1 MVESGLNGSGNR
13 AGSAVGTDDIAVIG
27 LACRLPGA
35 DDPAAFWRLLSEGAD
50 AITDVPPDRWD
61 GAAVADADPSV
72 PGRTD
77 IRRGGF
83 LDRIGHF
90 DAGFFG
96 LSPKE
101 AAAMDPQQRLVLE
114 LAWEALEDAHVRAG
128 TLRSTRTGVFVG
140 AIWDDYAT
148 LHHRSGLT
156 AISPHTVTGLHR
168 SIIANRVSYFL
179 GLNGPSMTVDSGQS
193 SSLVSV
199 HLACESLRKGESTIA
214 LAGGVNL
221 NIVPE
226 STLGA
231 AKFGGLSPDG
241 RCFTFDA
248 RANGYVRGEGGGIV
262 VLKPLAQAVADGDP
276 VHCVIRGSAVNNDG
290 GGDGLTVPLQSGQ
303 EQVLRLAYERAG
315 VDPAHVGYVE
325 LHGTGTKVGD
335 PIEAAALGTVLGA
348 GAGRDPEQPLRVGS
362 AKTNVGH
369 LEGAAGITG
378 LLKAALALRHRELP
392 ASLNFETP
400 NPAIPLTRLNL
411 RVQTEHAAWDAQ
423 DDRPLL
429 AGVSSFGMG
438 GTNCHIVLA
447 EHRAAADEAEPAG
460 AVGEPDTAPTPWP
473 LSAKTAS
480 GLRAQ
485 AAALLSHTEAHPGL
499 SLPDVGRSL
508 ATGRTAFEHRA
519 VVVGEDRDD
528 FLRALRELSTG
539 GIDAALTTGRTRPR
553 GKLAFLFSGQGSQR
567 AAMGRELAEAFPAF
581 AAALDE
587 VCAHL
592 DPRLPRPLREVMFAP
607 EGSAEAA
614 ELDRTLYTQT
624 SLFAVEVALFRL
636 LESWGI
642 TPDVLMGHSV
652 GELAAAHVAGVL
664 SLADACALVAARGR
678 LMQALPAGGAMIAVQ
693 AAEDEVRARIGE
705 RTDRVSIAALN
716 GPDSVVVSGDED
728 LVTEIAD
735 AFAALGRKTSRLRVS
750 HAFHSPHMEPMLA
763 EFRRVAEDLAF
774 HAPRIP
780 IVSNVTGRLSAG
792 EEAEDTYEGST
803 ADYWVRHV
811 RDAVRFA
818 DGVARLDEQG
828 VRTYLELGPGGV
840 LTSMARTSADGDAL
854 FVPALRARRPEAHAL
869 LAAVGSLHVH
879 GVEPDWTALFDG
891 RGARRKVA
899 LPTYAFERQRYWL
912 DDAATPS
919 ASASASASTSVPA
932 STDTSWAPAAPQPEA
947 TAGTASEPVGALAR
961 RLAGLP
967 ESERDEVVLDLVRAH
982 IAAVLGH
989 AEAHQVQ
996 AEWTFKDLGFDS
1008 LSSVELRNQLGEATG
1023 LRLPSGLL
1031 FDHPTPAALA
1041 RHLGAESLGEG
1052 EGEVAGV
1059 ALPGTAADP
1068 DEPIAIVAMS
1078 CRLPG
1083 GVRSPED
1090 LWRLVASG
1098 GDAVSGFP
1106 TDRGWDVEA
1115 LYDPEPGTP
1124 GKSSTRQGGFLHEA
1138 AEFDAGFF
1146 GISPREAV
1154 AIDPQQR
1161 LVLETAWEAFE
1172 RAGIDPATLRG
1183 SRAGVFIGAT
1193 AQDYGPR
1200 LHEPVDGI
1208 EGYLLTGTT
1217 TSVASGR
1224 VAYSFGLEGPAVT
1237 VDTACSSSL
1246 VALHLAVQSLR
1257 SGECTMALAGG
1268 VTVMSTPGMFVE
1280 FSRQRGLSAD
1290 GRCKAF
1296 AAGADGTGW
1305 AEGVGM
1311 LLVERLSD
1319 AERNGHQVL
1328 AVVRGSAVNQ
1338 DGASNGLTA
1347 PNGPS
1352 QQRVIRQ
1359 ALASAGLAPGDVDAV
1374 EAHGTGTRLG
1384 DPIEAEALIAAYG
1397 QGRDGDRPLWLG
1409 SLKSNIGHTQA
1420 AAGVAGVI
1428 KMVMA
1433 MRHGMLPQTLHVDE
1447 PTPHVDWSA
1456 SGVRLLT
1463 EAVEWSAGD
1472 LPRRAAVSSFGISG
1486 TNAHVI
1492 VEQAATSDEPARE
1505 VTAAGPV
1512 PWVLSAK
1519 SEAALRDQ
1527 AGRLLS
1533 FLDAEGAE
1541 VRPAD
1546 VGFSLATSRA
1556 ALERRAVVVGEELA
1570 DFRRGLETV
1579 ASGAAPVGGA
1589 LGGRVG
1595 FLFSGQ
1601 GSQRIGMGRELYE
1614 AHPVFAAAYDEVC
1627 ALLDE
1632 PVDVES
1638 EELHQTGSTQ
1648 PALFAVEVA
1657 LFRLLESWGIRP
1669 DYVAGHSVGEIAAAH
1684 VAGVLTLADAAKLV
1698 SARAALMQALP
1709 VGGAM
1714 VAVQATE
1721 DEVLP
1726 HLTEHAGIAAVN
1738 GPRSVVV
1745 SGAEDAVTAIAEVF
1759 EQQGRKTSRL
1769 KVSHAFHSPLMAPM
1783 LADFAEVVG
1792 GLSFSEPRIPVVSNL
1807 TGSLAEPYT
1816 PEYWVQHV
1824 REAVRFADG
1833 VRTLHELGVTTFVE
1847 IGPGGVLSALT
1858 QGCLDDEAV
1867 VTVPA
1872 LRADRPEPEAITLAL
1887 GQLHT
1892 HGVSPDWQAL
1902 FPGARRVD
1910 LPTYAF
1916 QRERYWLDAPRT
1928 AAAGAPEALDADF
1941 WDSVESEDRASL
1953 GALLGLEPA
1962 ALDVVAPRLSAWRRQ
1977 RREQSTADGWRYRI
1991 TWQPLG
1997 DIRGSAPSGTWLY
2010 VTSEESAWTEAI
2022 HTGLTEL
2029 GVDLVPFVVDEDADR
2044 DSLARSLADAG
2055 HGEAAGIVF
2064 AAAGAEARA
2073 EARAE
2078 GGTDALQRL
2087 VLLVQALGDA
2097 GIEAPLWCLTSG
2109 AVSTGTSDP
2118 LTDPASALIWGLG
2131 RVVALEQPQRWG
2143 GLVDLPAALD
2153 PRSLERLAGL
2163 LTQADEDQLAVR
2175 ASGVSGRR
2183 LVRAPQSAAPAD
2195 TPWSP
2200 RGTVL
2205 VTGGTGA
2212 LGGHVARW
2220 LATAGAEHLLLT
2232 SRRGPGAPGAA
2243 ELKAELEEL
2252 GARVTVAACDAADRA
2267 ALAELL
2273 GRHAVNAVVH
2283 TAGVLDD
2290 GLVESLTP
2298 ERLHHVLRPKVGAA
2312 LHLHELTQDRR
2323 HDLDAFVMFSS
2334 MTGVW
2339 GNGGQGAY
2347 GAANAFLD
2355 ALAEQRRAQ
2364 GLPALA
2370 VAWGSW
2376 ADGGMAGGAAGDHLR
2391 RRGVR
2396 AIAALPAIS
2405 VLHGALTHGETS
2417 VTVAD
2422 VDWDRFVPAFAGTR
2436 PCPLLQGVP
2445 EAREA
2450 LEARAQ
2456 AAQSTGVPASA
2467 LGRRLLGGTPGEQ
2480 DRILLDLVRE
2490 QAATVL
2496 GHTGKGAFEADR
2508 TFRET
2513 GFDSLTAVELRHR
2526 LNTATGLKLP
2536 TTLVFDHPTPTALA
2550 RHLREELLGRHGLE
2564 AEAAQA
2570 SAAAAADEPLAIVSM
2585 SCRFPGGVQSPEDLW
2600 ELLRSGRDAV
2610 SGFPTDRGWDIDSLY
2625 DPDPDRS
2632 GRTYA
2637 REGGFIQGADRFDAA
2652 LFGISPREA
2661 LAMDPQQRL
2670 LLETA
2675 WEAFERAGIAPA
2687 SVRASRTGVFI
2698 GTNGQDYANGLRNAP
2713 EEIEGYALT
2722 GKAASVVSGRISY
2735 TFGLEGPAVTVD
2747 TACSSSLVA
2756 LHLAAQALRS
2766 GECTM
2771 ALVGGV
2777 TVMTTP
2783 DLFVEFSRQRG
2794 LSADGRCKAFA
2805 AGADGT
2811 GWGEGVGLLLVER
2824 LSDAQRHGHQ
2834 VLAVVRGS
2842 AVNQDGASNGLTA
2855 PNGPSQQRVIRQA
2868 LASAGLTP
2876 ADVGAVEAH
2885 GTGTKLGD
2893 PIEAQALLATYGQE
2907 RDGDRPLWL
2916 GSVKSNI
2923 GHTQAAAGVAGVI
2936 KMVMAMRHGVLP
2948 RTLHVDE
2955 PTAHVDWSAGAVRL
2969 LTEAVEWPA
2978 GDLPRRAAVSSF
2990 GIGGTNAHT
2999 IIEEAPAEAGAEP
3012 TGSAPAEAEPAGAG
3026 EHRPVPVPW
3035 VLSAKSEAALRAQAE
3050 RLLAFAADDVSP
3062 ADTGFSS
3069 ATTRSALDHRAAV
3082 IGTDTAELRAGLEAL
3097 AAGEPAA
3104 NVVAGRAH
3112 PADKVGFLFSGQGSQ
3127 RIGMGRELYAAHPV
3141 FAAAYDEVC
3150 ALLDAPVDVDAETL
3164 HQTGSTQPALF
3175 AVEVALFRLLES
3187 WGVRPDY
3194 VAGHSVGEI
3203 AAAHVAGVLSLA
3215 DAAKLV
3221 SARAAL
3227 MQALPAGG
3235 AMVAVQATEEEV
3247 LPHLTEQVGI
3257 AAVNGPRSVVVSGA
3271 EDAVVAIGETFKQQ
3285 GRKTSRLKVSHAFHS
3300 PLMDPMLEDFAE
3312 VVRGLTFGEPR
3323 IPVVSNLTGGL
3334 AEPYTPE
3341 YWVRHVREAVR
3352 FADGVRTLHDLG
3364 VTTFVEIGP
3373 GGVLSALTQGCLD
3386 DEGDG
3391 VLTVP
3396 VLRADRPEPQA
3407 ITTAYAQLHVR
3418 GVEVDW
3424 HAFFPGTRRIT
3435 LPTYAFQRER
3445 YWLDA
3450 PASAGDMR
3458 AVGQGEA
3465 GHPLLGAAVPLADGD
3480 GHLLTGRLSA
3490 HTHPWLVDHAVNG
3503 VALLPGT
3510 AFVELAITA
3519 ADAVG
3524 CDLLEEL
3531 TLETPL
3537 LVPGRGGV
3545 ALQVRVG
3552 ADDGAGRRP
3561 LTVHSRIDDGDAY
3574 AHEDES
3580 ERTWVRHASGFLAV
3594 APGPVDGSL
3603 AAWPPAGAEPVDVDG
3618 FYDRLAGMALDY
3630 GPVFQGL
3637 RAAWRSGD
3645 DFFAEVELPGAER
3658 TGAGAYGLHPALFDA
3673 ALHTVWLGAVEPEAG
3688 TGHGL
3693 LPFAWSGVRL
3703 AAAGASVLRVKVSRA
3718 GTGTSTVS
3726 LVLADGTGEPVA
3738 QIDSLTLRPLPA
3750 DQLRAGSGGDGS
3762 VFGLEWTPVSLPAAP
3777 DGMRIDTYEDLAALR
3792 AAGALPDTGT
3802 GTGIGTD
3809 AVVVLCPTGAGSDTA
3824 ARVREVGNAVLE
3836 LLQWWLAEERPS
3848 RLVLVMRTGDLAQ
3861 SAVSGLVRSAQS
3873 ENPDRIVLVETAAD
3887 SGDDRAGLA
3896 RVLPGLI
3903 ASGEPQAAVR
3913 AGEVRVPRLVRIAAP
3928 DTDRETRT
3936 GTGTDTG
3943 AELPALGSGT
3953 VLLTGASGG
3962 LGGLFARHLVA
3973 EHGVRSLL
3981 LVSRRGGDAPG
3992 AAELAADLTA
4002 QGAEVTWA
4010 ACDVADRD
4018 AVRELLAGRGLS
4030 AIIHTAGVLD
4040 DGIIGALTPER
4051 LDGVFRPKVDAA
4063 LNLHEL
4069 AGELSGDLSA
4079 FVLFSSVAG
4088 TLGTPGQG
4096 NYAAANTFL
4105 DALAEHRRAQGLPAT
4120 SLAWGLWAQDS
4131 ESAMTGSLDHTDLT
4145 RIKRMGLAAI
4155 PSADGL
4161 RMFDAALATG
4171 RAAVVP
4177 VRLDTSAFR
4186 DGPGQQPVPAVL
4198 RGLVRVAPVRRA
4210 ASAAQAAPKGSL
4222 GQRLAGLPEAER
4234 GQVVLDLVR
4243 TEVATVLGHAG
4254 AQAVGADDSF
4264 KDVGFDSLTA
4274 VELRNRLNSAV
4285 GMRLPATLIFD
4296 YPNPLALARFLT
4308 AEAAGS
4314 GETATAPVTVAT
4326 AGGAADEPIA
4336 IVGMACR
4343 YPGGVQSPEDLW
4355 QLVFSGRD
4363 AVSGFPEDR
4372 GWDVENLYDP
4382 DPDQW
4387 GTSYTRE
4394 GGFLHD
4400 AADFDA
4406 EFFGISPREALA
4418 MDPQQRLLLET
4429 SWEAFERAG
4438 IDPASVRGSRT
4449 GVFAG
4454 VMYHDYGGRVHTS
4467 PAGLEGYLVNGSA
4480 GSVASGRVSY
4490 TFGLEGPAVTVDT
4503 ACSSSLVALHLAA
4516 QALRSGECSM
4526 ALVGGV
4532 TVMAGPSVFVEFSRQ
4547 RGLSADGR
4555 CKAFAAGADGTGW
4568 AEGAGMLLVERLSD
4582 ARRNGHQVLAVV
4594 RGTAVNQDGA
4604 SNGLT
4609 APNGPAQQ
4617 RVIRQALANAGVS
4630 SDQVDA
4636 VEAHGTGTKLGDPI
4650 EAQALLATY
4659 GQERDGERPLW
4670 LGSLKSNIGHAQAA
4684 AGVGGVIKMVMAMRH
4699 GVLPRTLH
4707 VDEPTPHVDWSAGE
4721 VRLLT
4726 EAVEWPAGDAPRR
4739 AAVSSFGVS
4748 GTNAHVIVEQ
4758 APARATPSP
4767 TPSSDAAS
4775 AAVVPWVLSAKSEA
4789 ALRDQADRLLSFM
4802 DTEGAGGGTGVNPVD
4817 VAFSLATSRAALERR
4832 AVVVGGDLAEFRR
4845 GLEAVASGAD
4855 AVSGAA
4861 GGKVGFLF
4869 SGQGSQRIG
4878 MGRELYATYPVFAAA
4893 YDEVCALLDAPVDVD
4908 AETLHETGSTQPAL
4922 FAVEVALFRLLE
4934 SWGIRPD
4941 YVAGHSVG
4949 EIAAAHV
4956 AGVLSLD
4963 DAAKLV
4969 SARAALMQ
4977 ALPAGGAMVAVQATE
4992 DEVLPHLT
5000 DGVGIAAING
5010 PQSVVVSGAED
5021 AVVAIAEVFKQQGR
5035 KTSRLKVSHAFHS
5048 PLMDPMLEEFTEVVG
5063 RLSFN
5068 EPRIPVVSNLT
5079 GRLAEPYTPE
5089 YWVRHVREAVR
5100 FADGIRTLHDLG
5112 VTAFVEIGPGGVLS
5126 ALTQACLD
5134 DDVITIPAL
5143 RADRPEPYA
5152 IVTAVG
5158 RLHAHGFSPDWQALF
5173 PGARRVDLPTYAF
5186 QRERYWLDVPQ
5197 APGDVRAAGLGAA
5210 DHPLLGAAIATADS
5224 DGFLLTGLLSLE
5236 SHPWLSD
5243 HAVNGTVLLPG
5254 TAFVELAVRAGD
5266 EAGCGW
5272 IEDLTLELPLVVP
5285 ERGGVTL
5292 QVAVG
5297 SEDESGRRQL
5307 RVHSRVEDGSWVRH
5321 ATGVLSSA
5329 EAPPAADV
5337 GAWPP
5342 AHAEAVDLTAF
5353 YADMAAAGLEYGPVF
5368 RGLRSVWRSGDDVLA
5383 EVALPE
5389 GAEPGAFALHPALL
5403 DAALH
5408 ALAAGGLVS
5417 LDDGPVLPFAWS
5429 GVALQ
5434 AAGAAMVRVKL
5445 SRTGTG
5451 SVTLAVADGA
5461 GDPVASVESLSL
5473 RAVSAEQLRGAGD
5486 GDRLFGLEW
5495 TPFALP
5501 SASSG
5506 AEALVIES
5514 FAGFEALRES
5524 ESEGAPDVVAVPCP
5538 TGAGVDTATRVREVT
5553 HAVLELVQWWLGEER
5568 PARLALV
5575 TRPGDLAHAAVWGL
5589 VRSAQ
5594 SENPDRI
5601 VLVEAEDTEE
5611 AVRVLPAAVASGEPQ
5626 FAVRGQE
5633 VLVPRL
5639 AKATGTDAV
5648 TPDFGAG
5655 PVLLTGASGA
5665 LGGLVARHL
5674 VAAHGVRSLL
5684 LLSRRGA
5691 QAPGAVELEAELAAW
5706 GAEVRWAACDA
5717 ADRNALAG
5725 VLAGTP
5731 VTAVVHTAG
5740 VLDDGVIAALTP
5752 ERMDTVL
5759 RPKVDAVLNLH
5770 ELTSD
5775 LSAFVVFSSV
5785 SGILG
5790 SAGQGNYAA
5799 ANTFLDAFAEA
5810 RRAQGLPATS
5820 LAWGLWEQGSGMAD
5834 RLDQADLTRLKRVGL
5849 APIAVDEG
5857 LRLFDA
5863 ALALDR
5869 AAVAPL
5875 RLDLG
5880 GLQGT
5885 VPPVLRGLRGPVRGN
5900 ARRAAQT
5907 APKGSL
5913 GQRLAGLPE
5922 AERGQVVLDLV
5933 RTEVAAVL
5941 GHASVQAVQP
5951 EHAFQDAG
5959 FDSLTSVELRNRL
5972 NAATGLRLPA
5982 TMVFDH
5988 PTPAAL
5994 SRYLLA
6000 ETLGVQ
6006 EQSEAAVAAVGGT
6019 DEAIAIVGMA
6029 CRFPGDVRSPEDL
6042 WRLVASGGDAI
6053 SGFPEDRGWDVENL
6067 YDPDPDRSGKSSVRH
6082 GGFLHEAAEF
6092 DPAFFGIS
6100 PREALAMDPQQRLLL
6115 ETSWE
6120 AFERAGIDPAS
6131 VRGSR
6136 TGVFAGVMY
6145 HDYGG
6150 RVKTAPE
6157 GMDAYLGSGSAGSIA
6172 SGRVSYTFGLEGPAV
6187 TVDTACS
6194 SSLVALHLATQALR
6208 TGECSMALVG
6218 GVTVMATPSTFVE
6231 FSRQRGLSAD
6241 GRCKAFA
6248 AGADGTGWAEG
6259 AGMLLVER
6267 LSDARRNG
6275 HHVLAVVRGTAV
6287 NQDGASNG
6295 LTAPNGPAQ
6304 QRVIRQALAN
6314 AGLSSD
6320 QVDAVEAHGTGT
6332 RLGDPIEA
6340 QALIA
6345 TYGQERDGDRPLWLG
6360 SLKSNIGHAQ
6370 AAAGVG
6376 GVIKMVM
6383 AMRHGVLPRTLHV
6396 DEPTPHVD
6404 WSAGAVRLLT
6414 EAVEWPAGDLPR
6426 RAAVS
6431 SFGISGTNAHVIVE
6445 QAPAMAEP
6453 SPSSSP
6459 TPVSDVVV
6467 PWVLS
6472 GRTEAALRAQAE
6484 RLLSLSDAATDLQ
6497 PADIGFSLATTRSA
6511 MEHRAAVVGESRDE
6525 LLEGLRA
6532 LAAGSPSARV
6542 VEGETGAG
6550 GKVGFLFSGQG
6561 SQRLGMGRELYAA
6574 YPVFAAAYDEVCALL
6589 DAPVD
6594 VDAETL
6600 HQTGCTQP
6608 ALFAVEVALFRLLE
6622 SWGVRPDYV
6631 AGHSVGE
6638 IAAAHVAG
6646 VLSLED
6652 AAKLVSARAALM
6664 QALPAGGAMVA
6675 VQATEEEVLPH
6686 LTEQVGI
6693 GAINGPQSVVVSG
6706 AEDAVTAI
6714 GEVFKQQ
6721 GRKTSRLKVSHAFH
6735 SPLMDPMLEDFAAVV
6750 RGLTFNEPRIPVV
6763 SNLTGRLAESYTP
6776 EYWVRHVREAVRF
6789 ADGVQ
6794 TLHDL
6799 GVTTFVEIGPGGVL
6813 SALTQGCL
6821 DDDVI
6826 TIPVVRADRPEPQ
6839 AVVTALAELHTYGV
6853 SPDWQALFPGARRV
6867 DLPTYAFQY
6876 ERFWLEVPEE
6886 FTGSAAAT
6894 GLGLGA
6900 AEHPLAGA
6908 AVALPGAGGFLV
6920 TGRLSLKTHP
6930 WLADHTVMGR
6940 VLLPGTALVELAVR
6954 AGDEA
6959 GCAQIEDLT
6968 LEAPL
6973 VVPERGGV
6981 AVQVWVG
6988 AEEEPG
6994 RRALSVHSRLEDAP
7008 DAAPWVRHA
7017 VGFLTDVL
7025 SEPPHGADAGAWPPA
7040 GAEAVDLTG
7049 YYEGLA
7055 GLGLGYGPV
7064 FRGLRSVW
7072 RSGDDVLAEVALP
7085 EGTEPGA
7092 FALHPALLDAAL
7104 HAIGAGGL
7112 VPVGDGPL
7120 LPFAWSGVGVRAAGA
7135 TALRVRASRTGTD
7148 AVSLTVAD
7156 AAGGLVATA
7165 GSLSLRPV
7173 SREQLLKAGG
7183 AGGRADDSLFGLA
7196 WQPVALTGTAAGIDV
7211 PSDVRSDVRAYADL
7225 AALSAEPALPDVAVV
7240 PCPAGSGS
7248 GAHTAERVHGIV
7260 SEVLELVQW
7269 WLGEERPARLALVT
7283 RPGDLAHAA
7292 VWGLVRSAQSENPD
7306 RIVLVEAEDVE
7317 AAVRV
7322 LPAAVASGEPQFAVR
7337 GQDVLVPRLTKAAGA
7352 DTGGGDVPDLAD
7364 GTVLVTG
7371 ASGSLGALVAR
7382 HLVSEHKVRR
7392 LLLASR
7398 RGAEAPG
7405 AAELEA
7411 ELAAWGAEV
7420 TWAACDVAD
7429 REAVSGM
7436 LDGLGGNPLSAVVHT
7451 AGVLDDGVVASVT
7464 PERLREVFRPK
7475 VDAVLNLHDCTRD
7488 MALAA
7493 FVVFSS
7499 VAGMV
7504 GSAGQASYA
7513 AANSFLDA
7521 FSAYRSAQGLPAISL
7536 AWGVWEQSG
7545 AMTEGLAEADRAR
7558 MARSGVLPLPPEEGL
7573 RLFDAALASEAAVLA
7588 PVRIDTGALRAGEA
7602 PAVLRALVPAA
7613 ARRAAVQA
7621 AAAPSVSSL
7630 ADRLEGLPEAERDK
7644 AVQDLV
7650 RAEVAAVLGHASA
7663 QTVRPE
7669 HAFQDLG
7676 FDSLTAVELRNRLNK
7691 ATGLRLPATLVFDYP
7706 TPALLARHVLTETTG
7721 AAEPALVDSL
7731 LADLDRVE
7739 QELVTKLS
7747 ESEARDRILSKLQA
7761 VLAIAG
7767 ESGRSPVPE
7776 GPGTGSDLES
7786 ATDDEV
7792 FDLLGKEFGI
7802 S

>member
-1 MVESGLNGSGNR
+1 MVESGLNGSGGSGNR
-13 AGSAVGTDDIAVIG
+13 AGSAVRTDDIAVIG

-35 DDPAAFWRLLSEGAD
+35 ADPAAFWRLLSEGAD

-61 GAAVADADPSV
+61 GAAVADADASV

-276 VHCVIRGSAVNNDG
+276 VYCVIRGSAVNNDG

-335 PIEAAALGTVLGA
+335 PIEAAALGAVLGA
-348 GAGRDPEQPLRVGS
+348 GAGRDPERPLRVGS

-392 ASLNFETP
+392 ASLNFESP

-411 RVQTEHAAWDAQ
+411 RVQTEHATWDAQDAQDAQ
-423 DDRPLL
+423 DDRPLV

-447 EHRAAADEAEPAG
+447 EHRAGAG
-460 AVGEPDTAPTPWP
+460 AGTEARAGAEASTGTAPAPTPWP
-473 LSAKTAS
+473 LSARTAS

-485 AAALLSHTEAHPGL
+485 AAALLSHAEAHPGL
-499 SLPDVGRSL
+499 ALPDVGWSL

-592 DPRLPRPLREVMFAP
+592 DPRLPRPLRDVMFAP
-607 EGSAEAA
+607 EGSEEAA

-664 SLADACALVAARGR
+664 SLTDACALVAARGR
-678 LMQALPAGGAMIAVQ
+678 LMQALPAGGAMIAIQ
-693 AAEDEVRARIGE
+693 AEEDEVRARIGD

-716 GPDSVVVSGDED
+716 GPESVVVSGDED

-763 EFRRVAEDLAF
+763 EFRRVAEDLRF

-780 IVSNVTGRLSAG
+780 IVSNVTGRLSA
-792 EEAEDTYEGST
+792 EEEYEGST

-818 DGVARLDEQG
+818 DGVARLDEHG

-840 LTSMARTSADGDAL
+840 LTSMARAGAGADGDAL
-854 FVPALRARRPEAHAL
+854 FVPALRARRPEAQAL
-869 LAAVGSLHVH
+869 LAAVASLHVH
-879 GVEPDWTALFDG
+879 GVEPDWTALFGGDDG

-912 DDAATPS
+912 EGATTSSDSGSGSVSAFVS
-919 ASASASASTSVPA
+919 ASADS
-932 STDTSWAPAAPQPEA
+932 SWAPAVPPREA
-947 TAGTASEPVGALAR
+947 IAGTASEPVGALAR

-967 ESERDEVVLDLVRAH
+967 ESERDEAVLDLVRAH

-989 AEAHQVQ
+989 AEARQVQ

-1008 LSSVELRNQLGEATG
+1008 LSSVELRNQLSETTG

-1041 RHLGAESLGEG
+1041 RHLGAEALGEG
-1052 EGEVAGV
+1052 AAV
-1059 ALPGTAADP
+1059 ALPGTVADP

-1083 GVRSPED
+1083 GVQSPED

-1146 GISPREAV
+1146 GISPREAA

-1246 VALHLAVQSLR
+1246 VALHLAIQSLR

-1319 AERNGHQVL
+1319 AVRNGHQVL

-1397 QGRDGDRPLWLG
+1397 RGRDGDRPLWLG

-1433 MRHGMLPQTLHVDE
+1433 MRHGVLPQTLHVDQ

-1463 EAVEWSAGD
+1463 EAVEWPAAPGD
-1472 LPRRAAVSSFGISG
+1472 VPRRAAVSSFGISG

-1505 VTAAGPV
+1505 VTVAGPV

-1527 AGRLLS
+1527 AGRMLS

-1541 VRPAD
+1541 GAGVRSAD

-1556 ALERRAVVVGEELA
+1556 VLERRAAIVGEDLA
-1570 DFRRGLETV
+1570 EFRRGLEAV
-1579 ASGAAPVGGA
+1579 ASGAAPVAGA
-1589 LGGRVG
+1589 LGGKVG

-1601 GSQRIGMGRELYE
+1601 GSQRLGMGRELYE
-1614 AHPVFAAAYDEVC
+1614 AYPVFAAAYDGVC
-1627 ALLDE
+1627 AELDA
-1632 PVDVES
+1632 PVDVYAET
-1638 EELHQTGSTQ
+1638 LHQTGCTQ

-1657 LFRLLESWGIRP
+1657 LFRLLESWGVRP

-1684 VAGVLTLADAAKLV
+1684 VAGVLSLRDAAKLV

-1726 HLTEHAGIAAVN
+1726 HLSEQVGIAAVN
-1738 GPRSVVV
+1738 GPQSVVI
-1745 SGAEDAVTAIAEVF
+1745 SGAESPVLEIAEIF
-1759 EQQGRKTSRL
+1759 KLQGRKTSRL
-1769 KVSHAFHSPLMAPM
+1769 KVSHAFHSPLMDPM
-1783 LADFAEVVG
+1783 LEEFAEVVR
-1792 GLSFSEPRIPVVSNL
+1792 GLTFHEPQVPVVSNL
-1807 TGSLAEPYT
+1807 TGRLAESYT
-1816 PEYWVQHV
+1816 PEYWVRHV

-1833 VRTLHELGVTTFVE
+1833 VQTLHELGVTTFVE

-1858 QGCLDDEAV
+1858 QGCLDDDAV

-1872 LRADRPEPEAITLAL
+1872 LRADRPEPYAIVAAV

-1916 QRERYWLDAPRT
+1916 QRERYWLDAPQA
-1928 AAAGAPEALDADF
+1928 AAAGAPEAMDAEF

-1953 GALLGLEPA
+1953 GALLGLAPDE
-1962 ALDVVAPRLSAWRRQ
+1962 LDVVAPKLSAWRRQ

-1991 TWQPLG
+1991 AWQPLG
-1997 DIRGSAPSGTWLY
+1997 DIERAVPAGTWLY
-2010 VTSEESAWTEAI
+2010 VVSEETAWTASI
-2022 HTGLTEL
+2022 HAGLTEL
-2029 GVDLVPFVVDEDADR
+2029 GVELVPFVVDEDADR
-2044 DSLARSLADAG
+2044 DSLAQALADAE
-2055 HGEAAGIVF
+2055 HGQVDGIVF
-2064 AAAGAEARA
+2064 AAAGAEAGA
-2073 EARAE
+2073 AA
-2078 GGTDALQRL
+2078 GTDALQRL

-2118 LTDPASALIWGLG
+2118 LTDPVSAQVWGLG

-2143 GLVDLPAALD
+2143 GLVDLPAAPD
-2153 PRSLERLAGL
+2153 SRSLERLAGL

-2183 LVRAPQSAAPAD
+2183 LVRAPQSAAPVDA
-2195 TPWSP
+2195 PWSP

-2220 LATAGAEHLLLT
+2220 LAAAGAEHLLLT
-2232 SRRGPGAPGAA
+2232 SRRGPDAPGAA

-2252 GARVTVAACDAADRA
+2252 GARVTVAACDAADRT

-2273 GRHAVNAVVH
+2273 GRHTVNAVVH

-2298 ERLHHVLRPKVGAA
+2298 ERLHHVLRPKADAA
-2312 LHLHELTQDRR
+2312 LHLHELTQDGR

-2376 ADGGMAGGAAGDHLR
+2376 ADGGMADGAAGDHLR

-2445 EAREA
+2445 EARQA

-2456 AAQSTGVPASA
+2456 AAQSTDVPASA
-2467 LGRRLLGGTPGEQ
+2467 LVQRLLGGTPGEQ

-2496 GHTGKGAFEADR
+2496 GHAGKGAFDADR

-2536 TTLVFDHPTPTALA
+2536 TTLVFDHPTPAALA

-2570 SAAAAADEPLAIVSM
+2570 TTAAATDEPLAIVSM
-2585 SCRFPGGVQSPEDLW
+2585 SCRFPGGVQSPEDMW

-2637 REGGFIQGADRFDAA
+2637 RDGAFIDGADRFDAG

-2794 LSADGRCKAFA
+2794 LSPDGRCKAFA

-2824 LSDAQRHGHQ
+2824 LSDARRHGHQ

-2876 ADVGAVEAH
+2876 ADVDAVEAH

-2907 RDGDRPLWL
+2907 HSDDRPVWL

-2936 KMVMAMRHGVLP
+2936 KMVLAMQHGMLP
-2948 RTLHVDE
+2948 QTLHVDE

-2978 GDLPRRAAVSSF
+2978 AAGGMPRRAAVSSF

-2999 IIEEAPAEAGAEP
+2999 IIEEAPAEA
-3012 TGSAPAEAEPAGAG
+3012 EAEPAG

-3050 RLLAFAADDVSP
+3050 RLLAYAAADSVSP
-3062 ADTGFSS
+3062 VDTGFSS
-3069 ATTRSALDHRAAV
+3069 ATTRSALEHRAAV
-3082 IGTDTAELRAGLEAL
+3082 IGTDVAELRAGLEAL
-3097 AAGEPAA
+3097 AAGEAAA

-3112 PADKVGFLFSGQGSQ
+3112 STDKVGFLFSGQGSQ
-3127 RIGMGRELYAAHPV
+3127 RLGMGRELYAAYPV

-3150 ALLDAPVDVDAETL
+3150 ALLDAPVDVGSEEL
-3164 HQTGSTQPALF
+3164 HQTGLTQPALF

-3203 AAAHVAGVLSLA
+3203 AAAHVAGVLSLR

-3227 MQALPAGG
+3227 MQALPTGG
-3235 AMVAVQATEEEV
+3235 AMVAVQATEDEV
-3247 LPHLTEQVGI
+3247 LPHLTEHVGI
-3257 AAVNGPRSVVVSGA
+3257 AAINGPQSVVISGA
-3271 EDAVVAIGETFKQQ
+3271 EEAVTAIAEVFKQQ

-3300 PLMDPMLEDFAE
+3300 PLMDPMLEDFAQ
-3312 VVRGLTFGEPR
+3312 VVRGLTFSEPQV
-3323 IPVVSNLTGGL
+3323 PVVSTLTGRL

-3352 FADGVRTLHDLG
+3352 FADGVRTLHELG

-3373 GGVLSALTQGCLD
+3373 GGVLSALAQGCLD
-3386 DEGDG
+3386 DAGDD
-3391 VLTVP
+3391 VATIP

-3407 ITTAYAQLHVR
+3407 ITTAYAQLHVG

-3424 HAFFPGTRRIT
+3424 HAFFPGARRIA

-3503 VALLPGT
+3503 VVLLPGT

-3537 LVPGRGGV
+3537 LVPARGGV

-3552 ADDGAGRRP
+3552 ADDGSGRRS

-3574 AHEDES
+3574 AQEDES

-3594 APGPVDGSL
+3594 APGPVEASL

-3637 RAAWRSGD
+3637 LAAWRSGD
-3645 DFFAEVELPGAER
+3645 DFFAEVELPGSEQTNAS
-3658 TGAGAYGLHPALFDA
+3658 AYGLHPALFDA

-3688 TGHGL
+3688 TGNGL

-3718 GTGTSTVS
+3718 GTGPGVGTSTVS

-3738 QIDSLTLRPLPA
+3738 QIDSLTLRPVPA
-3750 DQLRAGSGGDGS
+3750 DQLRAGTGGGDS
-3762 VFGLEWTPVSLPAAP
+3762 VFGLEWTPVSLPPAP
-3777 DGMRIDTYEDLAALR
+3777 DGMRIDTYDDLAALR
-3792 AAGALPDTGT
+3792 AAGALPDA
-3802 GTGIGTD
+3802 GTD
-3809 AVVVLCPTGAGSDTA
+3809 AVVVPCPPGAGTDTA

-3836 LLQWWLAEERPS
+3836 LVQWWLAEERPS

-3861 SAVSGLVRSAQS
+3861 SAVRGLVRSAQS
-3873 ENPDRIVLVETAAD
+3873 ENPDRIVLVETDGAPD
-3887 SGDDRAGLA
+3887 SDAGLA
-3896 RVLPGLI
+3896 GLLPALI

-3913 AGEVRVPRLVRIAAP
+3913 AGEVLVPRLVRIAAP
-3928 DTDRETRT
+3928 DTET
-3936 GTGTDTG
+3936 
-3943 AELPALGSGT
+3943 ELPDLGSGT

-4002 QGAEVTWA
+4002 QGAQVTWA

-4018 AVRELLAGRGLS
+4018 AVRELLAGRSLS

-4040 DGIIGALTPER
+4040 DGIIGSLTPER

-4155 PSADGL
+4155 PPADGL

-4177 VRLDTSAFR
+4177 IRLDTSAFR
-4186 DGPGQQPVPAVL
+4186 DGQGQPVPAVL

-4234 GQVVLDLVR
+4234 EQVVLDLVR

-4264 KDVGFDSLTA
+4264 KDIGFDSLTA
-4274 VELRNRLNSAV
+4274 VELRNRLNEAV

-4296 YPNPLALARFLT
+4296 YPNPLTLARFLT

-4314 GETATAPVTVAT
+4314 GAAATAPATAMTTVST

-4363 AVSGFPEDR
+4363 AVSGFPENR
-4372 GWDVENLYDP
+4372 GWDVEKLYDP

-4503 ACSSSLVALHLAA
+4503 ACSSSLVALHLAT

-4555 CKAFAAGADGTGW
+4555 CKAFGAGADGTGW

-4582 ARRNGHQVLAVV
+4582 ARRNGHRVLAVV

-4659 GQERDGERPLW
+4659 GQERPEDRPLW
-4670 LGSLKSNIGHAQAA
+4670 LGSLKSNIGHSQAA
-4684 AGVGGVIKMVMAMRH
+4684 AGVGGVIKMVMAMQH
-4699 GVLPRTLH
+4699 GVLPQTLH

-4726 EAVEWPAGDAPRR
+4726 EAVEWPEGDAPRR

-4758 APARATPSP
+4758 APATAEPTPSP
-4767 TPSSDAAS
+4767 TSG
-4775 AAVVPWVLSAKSEA
+4775 AVVPWVLSAKSEA
-4789 ALRDQADRLLSFM
+4789 ALRDQAGRLLSFL
-4802 DTEGAGGGTGVNPVD
+4802 DAEGAGVRSAD
-4817 VAFSLATSRAALERR
+4817 VGFSLATSRAVLERR
-4832 AVVVGGDLAEFRR
+4832 AAIVGGDLAEIRE
-4845 GLEAVASGAD
+4845 GLEAVASGATP
-4855 AVSGAA
+4855 VGGAL

-4869 SGQGSQRIG
+4869 SGQGSQRLG
-4878 MGRELYATYPVFAAA
+4878 MGRELYAAYPVFAAA
-4893 YDEVCALLDAPVDVD
+4893 YDEVCALLDAPVDVGS
-4908 AETLHETGSTQPAL
+4908 EELHQTGLTQPAL

-4934 SWGIRPD
+4934 SWGVRPD

-4956 AGVLSLD
+4956 AGVLSLQ

-4977 ALPAGGAMVAVQATE
+4977 ALPTGGAMVAVQATE
-4992 DEVLPHLT
+4992 DEVLPHLSEH
-5000 DGVGIAAING
+5000 VGIAAING
-5010 PQSVVVSGAED
+5010 PQSVVISGAEE
-5021 AVVAIAEVFKQQGR
+5021 AVTAIAEVFKLQGR

-5048 PLMDPMLEEFTEVVG
+5048 PLMDPMLEEFADVVRG
-5063 RLSFN
+5063 LTFS

-5100 FADGIRTLHDLG
+5100 FADGVQTLHELG
-5112 VTAFVEIGPGGVLS
+5112 VTTFVEIGPGGVLS
-5126 ALTQACLD
+5126 ALTQGCLD
-5134 DDVITIPAL
+5134 DEGDDVVTVPAL

-5152 IVTAVG
+5152 IVAAVG
-5158 RLHAHGFSPDWQALF
+5158 QLHTHGVSPDWQALF

-5197 APGDVRAAGLGAA
+5197 TPGDVRAAGLGAA

-5254 TAFVELAVRAGD
+5254 SAFVELAVRAGD

-5285 ERGGVTL
+5285 ERGAVTL
-5292 QVAVG
+5292 QVALG

-5307 RVHSRVEDGSWVRH
+5307 SVHSRVEDGSWVRH

-5342 AHAEAVDLTAF
+5342 VHAETVDLTAF

-5368 RGLRSVWRSGDDVLA
+5368 QGLRSVWRSGEDVFA
-5383 EVALPE
+5383 EVVLPE
-5389 GAEPGAFALHPALL
+5389 STEAGTFALHPALL

-5451 SVTLAVADGA
+5451 SVTLAVVDGA

-5486 GDRLFGLEW
+5486 GDPLFGLEW
-5495 TPFALP
+5495 TPFTLP
-5501 SASSG
+5501 AVSDSD
-5506 AEALVIES
+5506 ALVIES
-5514 FAGFEALRES
+5514 VADFDALRES
-5524 ESEGAPDVVAVPCP
+5524 ESEPEPEGAPDVVAVPCP
-5538 TGAGVDTATRVREVT
+5538 AGTGEDIAARVREVT
-5553 HAVLELVQWWLGEER
+5553 HAVLELVQWWLAEDR

-5611 AVRVLPAAVASGEPQ
+5611 ALRVLPAAVASGEPQ
-5626 FAVRGQE
+5626 FAVRGQD
-5633 VLVPRL
+5633 VFVPRL
-5639 AKATGTDAV
+5639 TKTTGTGTDV
-5648 TPDFGAG
+5648 GTPDFGAG

-5691 QAPGAVELEAELAAW
+5691 EAPGAVELEAELAAW

-5717 ADRNALAG
+5717 ADRDALAD
-5725 VLAGTP
+5725 VLAGAP

-5752 ERMDTVL
+5752 ERMDAVL

-5869 AAVAPL
+5869 ATVAPL

-5885 VPPVLRGLRGPVRGN
+5885 VPPVLRGLRGPVRGT
-5900 ARRAAQT
+5900 ARRAAQA

-5922 AERGQVVLDLV
+5922 AEREQVVLDLV

-5941 GHASVQAVQP
+5941 GHTSVQAVQP

-5994 SRYLLA
+5994 SRFLLA

-6006 EQSEAAVAAVGGT
+6006 EQSEAAVAAVAGT
-6019 DEAIAIVGMA
+6019 DEPIAIVGMA

-6275 HHVLAVVRGTAV
+6275 HQVLAVVRGTAV

-6314 AGLSSD
+6314 AGVSSD

-6383 AMRHGVLPRTLHV
+6383 AMRHGVLPQTLHV

-6445 QAPAMAEP
+6445 QAPAVAEP
-6453 SPSSSP
+6453 SPA
-6459 TPVSDVVV
+6459 PVLDVVV

-6525 LLEGLRA
+6525 LLAGLRA

-6542 VEGETGAG
+6542 VTGEPGTG

-6561 SQRLGMGRELYAA
+6561 SQRIGMGRELYAT
-6574 YPVFAAAYDEVCALL
+6574 YPVFAAAYDEACALL

-6594 VDAETL
+6594 VESEEL

-6622 SWGVRPDYV
+6622 SWGIRPDYV

-6652 AAKLVSARAALM
+6652 AAKLVSARAVLM
-6664 QALPAGGAMVA
+6664 QALPVGGAMVA
-6675 VQATEEEVLPH
+6675 VQAAEDEVLPH
-6686 LTEQVGI
+6686 LTDEVGI
-6693 GAINGPQSVVVSG
+6693 AAINGPQSLVVSG

-6714 GEVFKQQ
+6714 AEVFKQQ

-6735 SPLMDPMLEDFAAVV
+6735 SPLMDPMLADFAEVV
-6750 RGLTFNEPRIPVV
+6750 GGLAFREPRIPVV
-6763 SNLTGRLAESYTP
+6763 SNLTGRLAEPYTS

-6794 TLHDL
+6794 TLHEL

-6821 DDDVI
+6821 DGGAA

-6853 SPDWQALFPGARRV
+6853 SPDWQAFFPDARRV
-6867 DLPTYAFQY
+6867 ELPTYAFQY
-6876 ERFWLEVPEE
+6876 ERFWLEAPEE

-6930 WLADHTVMGR
+6930 WLADHTVMGS

-6973 VVPERGGV
+6973 IVPERGGV

-6988 AEEEPG
+6988 AEEEEPG

-7008 DAAPWVRHA
+7008 DEAPWVRHA
-7017 VGFLTDVL
+7017 VGFLTDAL
-7025 SEPPHGADAGAWPPA
+7025 SEPPHGADVGAWPPA

-7049 YYEGLA
+7049 FYEGLA
-7055 GLGLGYGPV
+7055 ELGLGYGPV

-7085 EGTEPGA
+7085 EGTEAGA

-7120 LPFAWSGVGVRAAGA
+7120 LPFAWSGVGVRAARA
-7135 TALRVRASRTGTD
+7135 TALRVRISRTGTD
-7148 AVSLTVAD
+7148 AVSLTVSD

-7196 WQPVALTGTAAGIDV
+7196 WQPVALTEPAAGL
-7211 PSDVRSDVRAYADL
+7211 DVRSYADL

-7240 PCPAGSGS
+7240 PCPAASASGT
-7248 GAHTAERVHGIV
+7248 HTAEQVHAIA

-7269 WLGEERPARLALVT
+7269 WLAEERPARLVLVT

-7306 RIVLVEAEDVE
+7306 RIVLVEAEDIDE
-7317 AAVRV
+7317 AVRV

-7337 GQDVLVPRLTKAAGA
+7337 GQDVFVPRLTKAAGA
-7352 DTGGGDVPDLAD
+7352 VTDGGEMPGLAD

-7436 LDGLGGNPLSAVVHT
+7436 LDGLGGHPLSAVVHT
-7451 AGVLDDGVVASVT
+7451 AGVLDDGVVGSVT
-7464 PERLREVFRPK
+7464 PERMREVFRPK
-7475 VDAVLNLHDCTRD
+7475 VDAVLNLHDCTREMD
-7488 MALAA
+7488 LAA
-7493 FVVFSS
+7493 FVLFSS

-7521 FSAYRSAQGLPAISL
+7521 FSSYRRAQGLPAVSL

-7545 AMTEGLAEADRAR
+7545 AMTDGLAEADRAR

-7573 RLFDAALASEAAVLA
+7573 RLFDAALASDAAMLA
-7588 PVRIDTGALRAGEA
+7588 PVRIDTGALRTGEA

-7613 ARRAAVQA
+7613 ARRTAQA
-7621 AAAPSVSSL
+7621 AAVPSVSSL
-7630 ADRLEGLPEAERDK
+7630 AERLEGLPEAERDK
-7644 AVQDLV
+7644 AVEDLV

-7663 QTVRPE
+7663 HAVRPE

-7706 TPALLARHVLTETTG
+7706 TPALLARHVLTETAG

-7767 ESGRSPVPE
+7767 ESGKPPVPE
-7776 GPGTGSDLES
+7776 GTGTGSDLES

>member
-1 MVESGLNGSGNR
+1 MVESELNGMGNR
-13 AGSAVGTDDIAVIG
+13 AGSASADSDDGIAVIG

-35 DDPAAFWRLLSEGAD
+35 ADPAAFWRLLSEGAD
-50 AITDVPPDRWD
+50 AITDVPADRWD
-61 GAAVADADPSV
+61 GAAVDDADPSA

-77 IRRGGF
+77 IHRGGF

-179 GLNGPSMTVDSGQS
+179 GLNGPSLTVDSGQS

-262 VLKPLAQAVADGDP
+262 VLKPLARAVADGDP

-335 PIEAAALGTVLGA
+335 PVEAAALGAVLGA
-348 GAGRDPEQPLRVGS
+348 GRDSGRPLRVGS

-378 LLKAALALRHRELP
+378 LLKAVLSLNHRELP

-400 NPAIPLTRLNL
+400 NPAIPLDRLNL
-411 RVQTEHAAWDAQ
+411 RVQTEHSEWATEDG
-423 DDRPLL
+423 RPLL

-438 GTNCHIVLA
+438 GTNCHIVLS
-447 EHRAAADEAEPAG
+447 EHRAPATGVAAQAG
-460 AVGEPDTAPTPWP
+460 TGAAPTLWP
-473 LSAKTAS
+473 LSAKTAP

-485 AAALLSHTEAHPGL
+485 AAALLAHAEAHPGL
-499 SLPDVGRSL
+499 ALPDAGWSL
-508 ATGRTAFEHRA
+508 ATGRTAFPHRA

-539 GIDAALTTGRTRPR
+539 GIDAALTTGRTGPP
-553 GKLAFLFSGQGSQR
+553 GELAFLFSGQGSQR
-567 AAMGRELAEAFPAF
+567 PGMGRELADAFPAF
-581 AAALDE
+581 ATALAE

-592 DPRLPRPLREVMFAP
+592 DPLLARPLREVMFAP
-607 EGSAEAA
+607 EGSEEAA

-636 LESWGI
+636 LESWRI
-642 TPDVLMGHSV
+642 TPGVLMGHSI

-693 AAEDEVRARIGE
+693 AAEDEVRARVGD

-763 EFRRVAEDLAF
+763 EFRDVAEGLTF

-780 IVSNVTGRLSAG
+780 IVSNVTGRLS
-792 EEAEDTYEGST
+792 EEPSGYEGCT
-803 ADYWVRHV
+803 AAYWVRHV
-811 RDAVRFA
+811 REAVRFA

-840 LTSMARTSADGDAL
+840 LTSMARAGADSESL
-854 FVPALRARRPEAHAL
+854 FVPALRARRPEAQAL
-869 LAAVGSLHVH
+869 LAAVASLHVH
-879 GVEPDWTALFDG
+879 GVEPDWDALFGGG
-891 RGARRKVA
+891 RGTRRKVA

-912 DDAATPS
+912 DGDT
-919 ASASASASTSVPA
+919 TSPVA
-932 STDTSWAPAAPQPEA
+932 ITGRAPEAPQPDA
-947 TAGTASEPVGALAR
+947 IVISETDSAPVGALGR

-967 ESERDEVVLDLVRAH
+967 ETERDEAVLDLVRAH
-982 IAAVLGH
+982 VAAVLGH
-989 AEAHQVQ
+989 AEARQVET
-996 AEWTFKDLGFDS
+996 EWTFKDLGFDS

-1041 RHLGAESLGEG
+1041 RHLAARSLGG
-1052 EGEVAGV
+1052 EDAAALAPATVA
-1059 ALPGTAADP
+1059 DS

-1083 GVRSPED
+1083 GVSSPED
-1090 LWRLVASG
+1090 LWRLLASG

-1115 LYDPEPGTP
+1115 LYDPDPGTP
-1124 GKSSTRQGGFLHEA
+1124 GKSSTRHGGFLHEA

-1146 GISPREAV
+1146 GISPREAA

-1319 AERNGHQVL
+1319 ARRNGHQVL

-1359 ALASAGLAPGDVDAV
+1359 ALAAAGLAPADVDAV

-1397 QGRDGDRPLWLG
+1397 RGRDGDRPLWLG

-1433 MRHGMLPQTLHVDE
+1433 MQHGVLPQTLHVDE

-1463 EAVEWSAGD
+1463 EAVEWPAGD

-1492 VEQAATSDEPARE
+1492 VEQAATSEEPARG
-1505 VTAAGPV
+1505 TAVAGPV
-1512 PWVLSAK
+1512 PWVLSAR
-1519 SEAALRDQ
+1519 SDAALREQ

-1533 FLDAEGAE
+1533 FLDVGGVGGVGGVGVRAE
-1541 VRPAD
+1541 D
-1546 VGFSLATSRA
+1546 VAFSLATSRA
-1556 ALERRAVVVGEELA
+1556 VLERRAVVVGEGLGE
-1570 DFRRGLETV
+1570 FRQGLEAIV
-1579 ASGAAPVGGA
+1579 SGAAPVGGGV
-1589 LGGRVG
+1589 GGKVG

-1601 GSQRIGMGRELYE
+1601 GSQRLGMGRELYG
-1614 AHPVFAAAYDEVC
+1614 AFPVFAGAYDEVC
-1627 ALLDE
+1627 GLLDA
-1632 PVDVES
+1632 PVDVDS
-1638 EELHQTGSTQ
+1638 EGLNQTGSTQ

-1657 LFRLLESWGIRP
+1657 LFRLLESWGVRP

-1684 VAGVLTLADAAKLV
+1684 VAGVLSLGDAAKLV

-1709 VGGAM
+1709 AGGAM
-1714 VAVQATE
+1714 VAVQAAE

-1726 HLTEHAGIAAVN
+1726 YLTDGVGIAAVN
-1738 GPRSVVV
+1738 GPGSVVV
-1745 SGAEDAVTAIAEVF
+1745 SGAEDAVAAIAEVF
-1759 EQQGRKTSRL
+1759 RQQGRKTSRL
-1769 KVSHAFHSPLMAPM
+1769 KVSHAFHSPLMDPM
-1783 LADFAEVVG
+1783 LEEFGEVVR
-1792 GLSFSEPRIPVVSNL
+1792 GLAFGEPRIPVVSNL
-1807 TGSLAEPYT
+1807 TGRLVEAYT
-1816 PEYWVQHV
+1816 PEYWVRHV

-1833 VRTLHELGVTTFVE
+1833 IETLHGLGVTTFVE
-1847 IGPGGVLSALT
+1847 IGPGGVLSALA
-1858 QGCLDDEAV
+1858 QGCFDEGTGI

-1872 LRADRPEPEAITLAL
+1872 LRADRPEPYAL
-1887 GQLHT
+1887 VTAVGQLHT
-1892 HGVSPDWQAL
+1892 HGISPHWQAL

-1916 QRERYWLDAPRT
+1916 QRERYWLDAPR
-1928 AAAGAPEALDADF
+1928 AATAGAPEAMDAEF

-1962 ALDVVAPRLSAWRRQ
+1962 ELDVVAPKLSAWRRQ

-1997 DIRGSAPSGTWLY
+1997 DIAGAAPSGTWLY
-2010 VTSEESAWTEAI
+2010 VVSEKTAWTEAI
-2022 HTGLTEL
+2022 RAGLTEL
-2029 GVDLVPFVVDEDADR
+2029 GVALVPFAVGEDTDR
-2044 DSLARSLADAG
+2044 DALARAFADAG
-2055 HGEAAGIVF
+2055 HEQADGILF
-2064 AAAGAEARA
+2064 AAAQGEA
-2073 EARAE
+2073 
-2078 GGTDALQRL
+2078 GTDALQRL

-2097 GIEAPLWCLTSG
+2097 GIEAPLWCLTTG
-2109 AVSTGTSDP
+2109 AVSTGTADL
-2118 LTDPASALIWGLG
+2118 LTDPVSARLWGLG
-2131 RVVALEQPQRWG
+2131 RIVALEQPQRWG
-2143 GLVDLPAALD
+2143 GLVDLPAELD
-2153 PRSLERLAGL
+2153 PRALERLAGL
-2163 LTQADEDQLAVR
+2163 LAQADEDQLAVR
-2175 ASGVSGRR
+2175 DSGVSGRR
-2183 LVRAPQSAAPAD
+2183 LVRAPQSAAPEDA
-2195 TPWSP
+2195 PWSP

-2220 LATAGAEHLLLT
+2220 LAGAGAEHLVLT
-2232 SRRGPGAPGAA
+2232 SRRGTDAPGAA

-2252 GARVTVAACDAADRA
+2252 GARVTVAACDAADRD
-2267 ALAELL
+2267 ALAELF
-2273 GRHAVNAVVH
+2273 GRHTVNAVVH

-2298 ERLHHVLRPKVGAA
+2298 GRLDHVLRPKVDAA
-2312 LHLHELTQDRR
+2312 LHLHELTRDRQ
-2323 HDLDAFVMFSS
+2323 DLDAFVLFSS

-2376 ADGGMAGGAAGDHLR
+2376 ADGGMADGAAGDHLR

-2436 PCPLLQGVP
+2436 PCPLLHGVP
-2445 EAREA
+2445 EARRA

-2456 AAQSTGVPASA
+2456 DAQSAEVPASG
-2467 LGRRLLGGTPGEQ
+2467 LVQSLLGATPGEQ
-2480 DRILLDLVRE
+2480 GRILLDLVRE

-2496 GHTGKGAFEADR
+2496 GHAGMGAFEADR

-2550 RHLREELLGRHGLE
+2550 RHLGEELLGRHGPE
-2564 AEAAQA
+2564 ADAAQA
-2570 SAAAAADEPLAIVSM
+2570 TAAAAADEPLAIVGM

-2600 ELLRSGRDAV
+2600 ELLSSGRDAM
-2610 SGFPTDRGWDIDSLY
+2610 SGFPTDRGWDIDALY
-2625 DPDPDRS
+2625 DPDPDRP
-2632 GRTYA
+2632 GKTYS
-2637 REGGFIQGADRFDAA
+2637 REGGFIQGADRFDAG

-2756 LHLAAQALRS
+2756 LHLAAQALRT
-2766 GECTM
+2766 GECSM

-2794 LSADGRCKAFA
+2794 LSPDGRCKAFA

-2824 LSDAQRHGHQ
+2824 LSDARRNGHK

-2876 ADVGAVEAH
+2876 ADVDAVEAH
-2885 GTGTKLGD
+2885 GTGTRLGD
-2893 PIEAQALLATYGQE
+2893 PIEAQALLATYGRE
-2907 RDGDRPLWL
+2907 HSDDRPVWL

-2936 KMVMAMRHGVLP
+2936 KMVLAMQHGVLP
-2948 RTLHVDE
+2948 QTLHVDE
-2955 PTAHVDWSAGAVRL
+2955 PTAHVDWSAGALRL
-2969 LTEAVEWPA
+2969 LTEPVQWPA
-2978 GDLPRRAAVSSF
+2978 TAGPRRAAVSSF

-2999 IIEEAPAEAGAEP
+2999 IIEEAPAAAV
-3012 TGSAPAEAEPAGAG
+3012 AEPAR

-3035 VLSAKSEAALRAQAE
+3035 VLSAKSEVALQAQAE
-3050 RLLAFAADDVSP
+3050 RLLAFATDDVSP
-3062 ADTGFSS
+3062 VDAGFSS
-3069 ATTRSALDHRAAV
+3069 ATTRSALEHRAAV
-3082 IGTDTAELRAGLEAL
+3082 IGTDPAELRAGLEAL

-3112 PADKVGFLFSGQGSQ
+3112 SAGKVGFLFSGQGSQ
-3127 RIGMGRELYAAHPV
+3127 RIGMGRELYGAFPV

-3150 ALLDAPVDVDAETL
+3150 GLLDAPVDVDSEGL
-3164 HQTGSTQPALF
+3164 NQTGSTQPALF

-3203 AAAHVAGVLSLA
+3203 AAAHVAGVLSLG

-3235 AMVAVQATEEEV
+3235 AMVAVQAAEDEV
-3247 LPHLTEQVGI
+3247 LPYLTDGVGI
-3257 AAVNGPRSVVVSGA
+3257 AAVNGPGSVVVSGA
-3271 EDAVVAIGETFKQQ
+3271 EDAVAAIAEVFRQQ

-3300 PLMDPMLEDFAE
+3300 PLMDPMLEEFAA
-3312 VVRGLTFGEPR
+3312 VVRGLAFDEPR

-3334 AEPYTPE
+3334 AEGYTPE

-3352 FADGVRTLHDLG
+3352 FADGVRTLHGLG

-3373 GGVLSALTQGCLD
+3373 GGVLSGMAQGCAD
-3386 DEGDG
+3386 DI
-3391 VLTVP
+3391 VTIP
-3396 VLRADRPEPQA
+3396 VLRADRPEQQA
-3407 ITTAYAQLHVR
+3407 VTTAYAQLHVS
-3418 GVEVDW
+3418 GAEVDW
-3424 HAFFPGTRRIT
+3424 HAFFPGARRLD

-3480 GHLLTGRLSA
+3480 GHLLTGRLST
-3490 HTHPWLVDHAVNG
+3490 HTHPWLVDHAVSG

-3524 CDLLEEL
+3524 FDLLEEL

-3537 LVPGRGGV
+3537 LVPERGGV

-3552 ADDGAGRRP
+3552 ADDGSGRRP
-3561 LTVHSRIDDGDAY
+3561 LTVHSRIDDGDAH
-3574 AHEDES
+3574 AHEDDS
-3580 ERTWVRHASGFLAV
+3580 ERAWVRHASGSLTV
-3594 APGPVDGSL
+3594 ATGGPVDGSL
-3603 AAWPPAGAEPVDVDG
+3603 AAWPPVGAEPVDVDG

-3630 GPVFQGL
+3630 GPVFRGL

-3645 DFFAEVELPGAER
+3645 DFFAEVELSGAER
-3658 TGAGAYGLHPALFDA
+3658 TNAGAYGLHPALFDA

-3688 TGHGL
+3688 TGNGL

-3703 AAAGASVLRVKVSRA
+3703 SAAGASGLRVKVSRA
-3718 GTGTSTVS
+3718 GSGTGSGTSTVS

-3738 QIDSLTLRPLPA
+3738 QVDSLTLRPVPA
-3750 DQLRAGSGGDGS
+3750 DQLRAGSGSDDA
-3762 VFGLEWTPVSLPAAP
+3762 VFGLEWTPVSLPSAP
-3777 DGMRIDTYEDLAALR
+3777 AGMRIETYEDLAALR
-3792 AAGALPDTGT
+3792 AADSAANTEADAGAVA
-3802 GTGIGTD
+3802 D
-3809 AVVVLCPTGAGSDTA
+3809 AVVVPCPTGAGADLAT
-3824 ARVREVGNAVLE
+3824 RVREVTHAVLE
-3836 LLQWWLAEERPS
+3836 LVQWWLAEERRA

-3861 SAVSGLVRSAQS
+3861 SAVCGLVRSAQT
-3873 ENPDRIVLVETAAD
+3873 ENPDRIVLVETPGDAHAD
-3887 SGDDRAGLA
+3887 AGSGADDAGLA
-3896 RVLPGLI
+3896 RLLPGLI
-3903 ASGEPQAAVR
+3903 ASGEPQAAVHV
-3913 AGEVRVPRLVRIAAP
+3913 GDEVRVPRLVRVAAP
-3928 DTDRETRT
+3928 D
-3936 GTGTDTG
+3936 
-3943 AELPALGSGT
+3943 AESELAGLGSGT

-3973 EHGVRSLL
+3973 AHGVRSLL

-3992 AAELAADLTA
+3992 AVELAAELTA
-4002 QGAEVTWA
+4002 QGADVTWA

-4018 AVRELLAGRGLS
+4018 AVRALLAGPGQNLS

-4040 DGIIGALTPER
+4040 DGTIGSLTPER
-4051 LDGVFRPKVDAA
+4051 LDAVFCPKVDAA
-4063 LNLHEL
+4063 LNLHDL

-4088 TLGTPGQG
+4088 ILGTPGQG

-4105 DALAEHRRAQGLPAT
+4105 DALAEHRRSAGLRAT
-4120 SLAWGLWAQDS
+4120 SLAWGLWAKDS

-4145 RIKRMGLAAI
+4145 RIRRMGLAAI

-4161 RMFDAALATG
+4161 RMFDAALATD
-4171 RAAVVP
+4171 RAAVAP
-4177 VRLDTSAFR
+4177 FRLDTSAFR
-4186 DGPGQQPVPAVL
+4186 DGQGQPVPPVL

-4210 ASAAQAAPKGSL
+4210 AAAAKAASSSL
-4222 GQRLAGLPEAER
+4222 GRRLAGLPEAER
-4234 GQVVLDLVR
+4234 EQAVLDLVR
-4243 TEVATVLGHAG
+4243 TEVAAVLGHAG
-4254 AQAVGADDSF
+4254 AQSVGADDSF
-4264 KDVGFDSLTA
+4264 KDIGFDSLTA

-4308 AEAAGS
+4308 TEAAGF
-4314 GETATAPVTVAT
+4314 GEAAAVPATLSAAT
-4326 AGGAADEPIA
+4326 GTADEPIA

-4372 GWDVENLYDP
+4372 GWDVEKLYDP
-4382 DPDQW
+4382 NPDQW

-4438 IDPASVRGSRT
+4438 IDPATVRGSRT

-4503 ACSSSLVALHLAA
+4503 ACSSSLVALHLAT

-4555 CKAFAAGADGTGW
+4555 CRAFAAGADGTGW

-4582 ARRNGHQVLAVV
+4582 ARRNGHKVLAVV
-4594 RGTAVNQDGA
+4594 RGSAVNQDGA

-4609 APNGPAQQ
+4609 APNGPSQQ
-4617 RVIRQALANAGVS
+4617 RVIRQALANAGLS
-4630 SDQVDA
+4630 SDQVDV

-4650 EAQALLATY
+4650 EAQALIATY
-4659 GQERDGERPLW
+4659 GQERSQDRPLW

-4684 AGVGGVIKMVMAMRH
+4684 AGVGGVIKMVMAMQH
-4699 GVLPRTLH
+4699 GVLPQTLH
-4707 VDEPTPHVDWSAGE
+4707 VDEPTPHVDWSAGA
-4721 VRLLT
+4721 VQLLT
-4726 EAVEWPAGDAPRR
+4726 GAVEWPASDGPRR

-4758 APARATPSP
+4758 APGVAEESP
-4767 TPSSDAAS
+4767 AS
-4775 AAVVPWVLSAKSEA
+4775 ASASGAVVPWVLSARSDA
-4789 ALRDQADRLLSFM
+4789 ALREQAGRLLSFL
-4802 DTEGAGGGTGVNPVD
+4802 DAGGVGGVGVRAED
-4817 VAFSLATSRAALERR
+4817 VAFSLATSRAVLERR
-4832 AVVVGGDLAEFRR
+4832 AVVVGEGLGEFRQ
-4845 GLEAVASGAD
+4845 GLEAI
-4855 AVSGAA
+4855 VSGAA
-4861 GGKVGFLF
+4861 PVGGGVGGKVGFLF
-4869 SGQGSQRIG
+4869 SGQGSQRLG
-4878 MGRELYATYPVFAAA
+4878 MGRELYGAFPVFAGA
-4893 YDEVCALLDAPVDVD
+4893 YDEVCGLLDAPVDVGS
-4908 AETLHETGSTQPAL
+4908 EGLNQTGATQPAL

-4934 SWGIRPD
+4934 SWGVRPD

-4956 AGVLSLD
+4956 AGVLSLG

-4977 ALPAGGAMVAVQATE
+4977 ALPAGGAMVAVQAAE
-4992 DEVLPHLT
+4992 DEMLPYLT
-5000 DGVGIAAING
+5000 DGVGIAAVNG
-5010 PQSVVVSGAED
+5010 PGSVVVSGAED
-5021 AVVAIAEVFKQQGR
+5021 AVAAIAEVFRQQGR

-5048 PLMDPMLEEFTEVVG
+5048 PLMDPMLEEFGEVVRG
-5063 RLSFN
+5063 LAFD

-5079 GRLAEPYTPE
+5079 GRLVEAYTPE

-5100 FADGIRTLHDLG
+5100 FADGIETLHGLG
-5112 VTAFVEIGPGGVLS
+5112 VTTFVEIGPGGVLS
-5126 ALTQACLD
+5126 ALAQGCFD
-5134 DDVITIPAL
+5134 DGTGIVTVPAL

-5152 IVTAVG
+5152 LVTAVG
-5158 RLHAHGFSPDWQALF
+5158 QLHTHGISPDWQALF

-5197 APGDVRAAGLGAA
+5197 ASGDVRAAGLGAA

-5224 DGFLLTGLLSLE
+5224 DGVLLTGLLSLE
-5236 SHPWLSD
+5236 THPWLAD

-5254 TAFVELAVRAGD
+5254 TAFVELAIRAGD
-5266 EAGCGW
+5266 ETGCGS

-5292 QVAVG
+5292 QVAAG
-5297 SEDESGRRQL
+5297 PKDESGRRQL
-5307 RVHSRVEDGSWVRH
+5307 SVHSRVDDGSWLRH

-5329 EAPPAADV
+5329 GAPYAADL

-5342 AHAEAVDLTAF
+5342 AGAEAVDLTAF
-5353 YADMAAAGLEYGPVF
+5353 YEGMAAAGLDYGPVF
-5368 RGLRSVWRSGDDVLA
+5368 QGLRSVWRGGDDVFA
-5383 EVALPE
+5383 EVELPDE
-5389 GAEPGAFALHPALL
+5389 SAAEAAEFALHPALL

-5408 ALAAGGLVS
+5408 ALAAGGLVA

-5429 GVALQ
+5429 GVVVQ

-5445 SRTGTG
+5445 SRTASG
-5451 SVTLAVADGA
+5451 SVTLAVADGT

-5473 RAVSAEQLRGAGD
+5473 RAVSAEQLRGAGG
-5486 GDRLFGLEW
+5486 GDQLFALGW
-5495 TPFALP
+5495 TPFTLP
-5501 SASSG
+5501 SATD
-5506 AEALVIES
+5506 ALVIETVAD
-5514 FAGFEALRES
+5514 FYALRES
-5524 ESEGAPDVVAVPCP
+5524 EGTPDVMVVPCP
-5538 TGAGVDTATRVREVT
+5538 AGSGTETAERVHGIVSEVL
-5553 HAVLELVQWWLGEER
+5553 ALVQWWLAEER
-5568 PARLALV
+5568 AGRLVLV

-5601 VLVEAEDTEE
+5601 VLVEAEETEA
-5611 AVRVLPAAVASGEPQ
+5611 AVRVLPAALASGEPQ
-5626 FAVRGQE
+5626 FAVRGGE
-5633 VLVPRL
+5633 VFVPRL
-5639 AKATGTDAV
+5639 VKATGMATG

-5674 VAAHGVRSLL
+5674 VAEHAVRSLL
-5684 LLSRRGA
+5684 LVSRRGA
-5691 QAPGAVELEAELAAW
+5691 EAPGAVELEAELVAL
-5706 GAEVRWAACDA
+5706 GAEVRWAACDV
-5717 ADRNALAG
+5717 ADRDALAE

-5731 VTAVVHTAG
+5731 VTAVVHAAG
-5740 VLDDGVIAALTP
+5740 VLDDGVITALTP
-5752 ERMDTVL
+5752 ERMEKVL

-5770 ELTSD
+5770 ELTSG

-5799 ANTFLDAFAEA
+5799 ANTFLDAFAES
-5810 RRAQGLPATS
+5810 RRARGLPATS
-5820 LAWGLWEQGSGMAD
+5820 LAWGLWEQGSGMAG
-5834 RLDQADLTRLKRVGL
+5834 RLDQTDHTRLKRVGL
-5849 APIAVDEG
+5849 APMAVDEG

-5863 ALALDR
+5863 ALTLDR

-5885 VPPVLRGLRGPVRGN
+5885 VPPVLRGLRGPVRGT
-5900 ARRAAQT
+5900 ARRTAQT

-5913 GQRLAGLPE
+5913 GRRLAGLSE
-5922 AERGQVVLDLV
+5922 VEREQVVLDLV

-5941 GHASVQAVQP
+5941 GHASAQAVQP

-5972 NAATGLRLPA
+5972 NTATGLRLPA

-5988 PTPAAL
+5988 PTPVAL
-5994 SRYLLA
+5994 SRFLLA

-6006 EQSEAAVAAVGGT
+6006 ERAEAAVAAVTGT
-6019 DEAIAIVGMA
+6019 DEPIAIVGMA
-6029 CRFPGDVRSPEDL
+6029 CRFPGDVRSPEEL

-6067 YDPDPDRSGKSSVRH
+6067 YHPDPDLSGKSYVRH

-6120 AFERAGIDPAS
+6120 AFERAGIDPAT

-6150 RVKTAPE
+6150 RVKKTPE

-6208 TGECSMALVG
+6208 SGECSMALVG

-6241 GRCKAFA
+6241 GRCRAFA

-6275 HHVLAVVRGTAV
+6275 HQVLAVVRGSAV

-6295 LTAPNGPAQ
+6295 LTAPNGPSQ

-6320 QVDAVEAHGTGT
+6320 QVDVVEAHGTGT
-6332 RLGDPIEA
+6332 KLGDPIEA

-6345 TYGQERDGDRPLWLG
+6345 TYGQERSQDRPLWLG

-6383 AMRHGVLPRTLHV
+6383 AMQHGVLPQTLHV
-6396 DEPTPHVD
+6396 DGPTPHVD
-6404 WSAGAVRLLT
+6404 WSAGDVRLLT
-6414 EAVEWPAGDLPR
+6414 EAVEWPVTDAPR

-6445 QAPAMAEP
+6445 QAPAPAELP
-6453 SPSSSP
+6453 PAPGSGA
-6459 TPVSDVVV
+6459 VV

-6484 RLLSLSDAATDLQ
+6484 RLLSLAPDTDLQ

-6511 MEHRAAVVGESRDE
+6511 MEHRAAVVGENRDE

-6532 LAAGSPSARV
+6532 LAAGSPSNRV
-6542 VEGETGAG
+6542 VLGEPGTG

-6561 SQRLGMGRELYAA
+6561 SQRIGMGRELYEA
-6574 YPVFAAAYDEVCALL
+6574 YPVFATAYDEVCALL

-6594 VDAETL
+6594 VDSEEL
-6600 HQTGCTQP
+6600 NQTGSTQP

-6622 SWGVRPDYV
+6622 SWGIRPDYV

-6646 VLSLED
+6646 ALSLEG

-6675 VQATEEEVLPH
+6675 VQATEDEVLPH
-6686 LTEQVGI
+6686 VTEEAGVA
-6693 GAINGPQSVVVSG
+6693 AINGPRSVVVSG
-6706 AEDAVTAI
+6706 AEDAVAAI
-6714 GEVFKQQ
+6714 AEVFAGS

-6735 SPLMDPMLEDFAAVV
+6735 SPLMDPMLEEFAAVV
-6750 RGLTFNEPRIPVV
+6750 RGLAFDEPRIPVV
-6763 SNLTGRLAESYTP
+6763 SNLTGRLAEPYTP

-6789 ADGVQ
+6789 ADGVR
-6794 TLHDL
+6794 TLHEL

-6813 SALTQGCL
+6813 SALAEGCL
-6821 DDDVI
+6821 DADTV
-6826 TIPVVRADRPEPQ
+6826 TVPVVRTDRPEPQ
-6839 AVVTALAELHTYGV
+6839 AVVTALAELHAHGV

-6876 ERFWLEVPEE
+6876 ERYWLDAPEE

-6920 TGRLSLKTHP
+6920 TGRLSLGTHP
-6930 WLADHTVMGR
+6930 WLADHTVMDS

-6959 GCAQIEDLT
+6959 GCAQVEDLT

-6973 VVPERGGV
+6973 IVPDRGGV

-6994 RRALSVHSRLEDAP
+6994 RRALSVHSRREDAP
-7008 DAAPWVRHA
+7008 DDAPWVRHA
-7017 VGFLTDVL
+7017 VGFLTDAL
-7025 SEPPHGADAGAWPPA
+7025 PEPPHGADLGAWPPS

-7049 YYEGLA
+7049 FYEGLD

-7085 EGTEPGA
+7085 EGSEAGA
-7092 FALHPALLDAAL
+7092 FAVHPALLDAAL

-7112 VPVGDGPL
+7112 VPVVDGPL
-7120 LPFAWSGVGVRAAGA
+7120 LPFAWSEVGVRATGA
-7135 TALRVRASRTGTD
+7135 TTLRVKVSRTGTD
-7148 AVSLTVAD
+7148 AVSLTVTD
-7156 AAGGLVATA
+7156 ASGGPVVTV

-7173 SREQLLKAGG
+7173 SREQLLAAGG
-7183 AGGRADDSLFGLA
+7183 SGRRADDSLFGLA
-7196 WQPVALTGTAAGIDV
+7196 WQPAAFTEAD
-7211 PSDVRSDVRAYADL
+7211 PAARLDVRSYADL
-7225 AALSAEPALPDVAVV
+7225 AALSAEPALPGVAVVTVV
-7240 PCPAGSGS
+7240 PCPAGSGTE
-7248 GAHTAERVHGIV
+7248 TAERVHGIA
-7260 SEVLELVQW
+7260 SEVLALVQW
-7269 WLGEERPARLALVT
+7269 WLAEERAGRLVLVT

-7306 RIVLVEAEDVE
+7306 RIVLVEAEETE

-7322 LPAAVASGEPQFAVR
+7322 LPAALASGEPQFAVR
-7337 GQDVLVPRLTKAAGA
+7337 GGEVFVPRLVKATEAAEA
-7352 DTGGGDVPDLAD
+7352 DAAAADLPDLAD

-7371 ASGSLGALVAR
+7371 ASGSLGTLVAR

-7398 RGAEAPG
+7398 RGADAPG
-7405 AAELEA
+7405 AAELGA

-7420 TWAACDVAD
+7420 TWAGCDVAD

-7436 LDGLGGNPLSAVVHT
+7436 LDGLGEQSLAAVVHT

-7464 PERLREVFRPK
+7464 PERMREVFRPK
-7475 VDAVLNLHDCTRD
+7475 VDAVLNLHECTRE
-7488 MALAA
+7488 MGLAA

-7521 FSAYRSAQGLPAISL
+7521 FSAHRRREGLPATSL

-7545 AMTEGLAEADRAR
+7545 AMTDGLAGADRAR
-7558 MARSGVLPLPPEEGL
+7558 MARSGVLPLPPEVGL
-7573 RLFDAALASEAAVLA
+7573 RLFDAALASEEAVLA

-7602 PAVLRALVPAA
+7602 PPVLRALVPAGA
-7613 ARRAAVQA
+7613 ARRAVRA
-7621 AAAPSVSSL
+7621 AAVPAASSL
-7630 ADRLEGLPEAERDK
+7630 AERLEGLPEAEREK
-7644 AVQDLV
+7644 TVLDLV
-7650 RAEVAAVLGHASA
+7650 RAEVAAVLGHASDR
-7663 QTVRPE
+7663 TVRPE

-7676 FDSLTAVELRNRLNK
+7676 FDSLTAVELRNRLNR

-7706 TPALLARHVLTETTG
+7706 TPAFLARHVLTERAG

-7767 ESGRSPVPE
+7767 ESGKAPTQE
-7776 GPGTGSDLES
+7776 GPGMGGSDLES